1 MARLPGRLVAVT
13 SATPPTPGTLHL
25 VQSPGSALRSCL
37 ALCVAG
43 DGILLMDA
51 GVMHL
56 ASEAAGE
63 RIGDELDLFC
73 LAADLR
79 ARGLS
84 IASSGPWQAV
94 EDPVFAELLERYR
107 HCVSWK

>member
-1 MARLPGRLVAVT
+1 MT
-13 SATPPTPGTLHL
+13 SASQPAPGTLHL

-43 DGILLMDA
+43 DGLLLMDA

-63 RIGDELDLFC
+63 RIGDEVERFC
-73 LAADLR
+73 LATDLR

-84 IASSGPWQAV
+84 IAASGPWQAV